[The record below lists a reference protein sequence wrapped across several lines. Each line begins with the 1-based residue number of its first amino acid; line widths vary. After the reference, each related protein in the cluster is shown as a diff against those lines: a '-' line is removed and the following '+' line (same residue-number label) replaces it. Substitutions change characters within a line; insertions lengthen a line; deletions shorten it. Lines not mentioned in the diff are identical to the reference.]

1 MVNNKSLLLLGTL
14 FAVLTPFLLPHMH
27 ERYFYMAEVFLLAYA
42 LTHKNRWHL
51 AILSQL
57 AGLITYGNF
66 ILGGW
71 YFAEWGRGNLVIA
84 AVINSYIIYALIKD
98 ITLLEKA
105 DSLPTKTHEDFS

>member
-1 MVNNKSLLLLGTL
+1 MNAISTWRKFSFLPTRSLIKIDG
-14 FAVLTPFLLPHMH
+14 
-27 ERYFYMAEVFLLAYA
+27 
-42 LTHKNRWHL
+42 
-51 AILSQL
+51 ILQYW
-57 AGLITYGNF
+57 ANWRANF